1 MMTTL
6 ASPIRS
12 APPPE
17 PLPDS
22 DETRTEDW
30 YLRMIPASPYA
41 TFVLVGLMAATI
53 LGLLG
58 LFVDGLSH
66 KCLIPV
72 L

>member
-22 DETRTEDW
+22 EETRTEDW
-30 YLRMIPASPYA
+30 YLRVIPPSPVT

-53 LGLLG
+53 MGFLG
-58 LFVDGLSH
+58 LFVAGLSH

-72 L
+72 P